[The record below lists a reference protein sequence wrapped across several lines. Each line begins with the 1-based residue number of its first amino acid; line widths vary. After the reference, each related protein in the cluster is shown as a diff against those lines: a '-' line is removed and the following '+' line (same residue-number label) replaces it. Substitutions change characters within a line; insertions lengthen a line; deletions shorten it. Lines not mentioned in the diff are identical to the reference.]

1 MGGQSAGGVE
11 ESAGGVMAGEKRL
24 VGSIV
29 KSDSN
34 QRLPWTAPDDS
45 ALLPAFEANRCKRG
59 LAYR

>member
-1 MGGQSAGGVE
+1 
-11 ESAGGVMAGEKRL
+11 MAGERRL

-29 KSDSN
+29 KSNSN